1 MQATGNPARWTERK
15 LDMNKL
21 YGLILA
27 GALLALGTAPL
38 SAQDFEPEAE
48 ADAEIEPRQQM
59 EFGSQGQRG
68 KSGSN
73 WSFSLGFG
81 GDFSP
86 DYDGSDDYQGSPLP
100 IIGVTYRERFY
111 FSTEEGGLGA
121 LLFEGDWLS
130 ANAFVG
136 YDFGRESG
144 DGSAGGGTTGGTDDN
159 DALIG
164 LSDVDGTVMAGL
176 SLDAFIGFA
185 EASLSY
191 SQGFGGHKGAL
202 LDFGLGW
209 PIPLSQDESLGLE
222 LSVSGSWASGNY
234 MESYFGV
241 TQAEAIAHNNNAK
254 ISSCIRTA
262 DDMMVPDTERAMEMD
277 RACPTGSMR
286 MFTGKENLLYE
297 AAEMNPDGYKAKAGI
312 MSYGA
317 SAALFWRF
325 AKKWEAGLFVDYA
338 RLVGDAADSPLVKIA
353 GTESQLSGGL
363 SISYRFGR

>member
-1 MQATGNPARWTERK
+1 MS
-15 LDMNKL
+15 KL

-27 GALLALGTAPL
+27 GTLLALCSTPL
-38 SAQDFEPEAE
+38 SAQEFEAE
-48 ADAEIEPRQQM
+48 VEEEAGAGQQM
-59 EFGSQGQRG
+59 EFGSQQSRR
-68 KSGSN
+68 SGSN

-100 IIGVTYRERFY
+100 IIAVTYRERFF

-121 LLFEGDWLS
+121 VLFEGDWLS

-159 DALIG
+159 DALLG
-164 LSDVDGTVMAGL
+164 LDDVDGTVMAGL

-202 LDFGLGW
+202 LGFGLGW
-209 PIPLSQDESLGLE
+209 PIPLSQDETMGLE
-222 LSVSGSWASGNY
+222 LGISGTWASGNY

-254 ISSCIRTA
+254 ISNCIR
-262 DDMMVPDTERAMEMD
+262 DSDMMTVLPDADRLMGS
-277 RACPTGSMR
+277 RACPTGYTR

-297 AAEMNPDGYKAKAGI
+297 AAEMNTNGYKAEAGI

-317 SAALFWRF
+317 SAAFFWQF
-325 AKKWEAGLFVDYA
+325 AEKWEAGLFVDYI
-338 RLVGDAADSPLVKIA
+338 RLVGDAADSPLVEIA

>member
-1 MQATGNPARWTERK
+1 MS
-15 LDMNKL
+15 KL

-27 GALLALGTAPL
+27 GMLLALCSTPL
-38 SAQDFEPEAE
+38 SAQEFEAE
-48 ADAEIEPRQQM
+48 AEEEAGAGQQM
-59 EFGSQGQRG
+59 EFGSQQGRR
-68 KSGSN
+68 SGSN

-100 IIGVTYRERFY
+100 IIAVTYRERFF

-121 LLFEGDWLS
+121 VLFEGDWLS

-136 YDFGRESG
+136 YDFGRDAG

-159 DALIG
+159 EALLG
-164 LSDVDGTVMAGL
+164 LEEVDGTVMAGL

-209 PIPLSQDESLGLE
+209 PIPLRQDETMGLE
-222 LSVSGSWASGNY
+222 LGISGTWASGNY

-241 TQAEAIAHNNNAK
+241 TAAEALAHNTNSK
-254 ISSCIRTA
+254 VCT
-262 DDMMVPDTERAMEMD
+262 PAMGMPLNQ
-277 RACPTGSMR
+277 ANCNSM
-286 MFTGKENLLYE
+286 TVKSELLYPYE
-297 AAEMNPDGYKAKAGI
+297 AYKAEAGI

-317 SAALFWRF
+317 SAAFFWQF
-325 AKKWEAGLFVDYA
+325 AKKWEAGLFVDYI
-338 RLVGDAADSPLVKIA
+338 RLVGDAADSPLVEIA

>member
-241 TQAEAIAHNNNAK
+241 TQAEACAHNNNDK
-254 ISSCIRTA
+254 ISMGQDQDCSQPGMLTW
-262 DDMMVPDTERAMEMD
+262 TQ
-277 RACPTGSMR
+277 TGS
-286 MFTGKENLLYE
+286 ENLLYTE
-297 AAEMNPDGYKAKAGI
+297 AANNPDGYKAKAGI

>member
-1 MQATGNPARWTERK
+1 MG
-15 LDMNKL
+15 KL

-27 GALLALGTAPL
+27 GMLLALCSTPL
-38 SAQDFEPEAE
+38 SAQEFEAE
-48 ADAEIEPRQQM
+48 AEEEAGAGQQM
-59 EFGSQGQRG
+59 EFGAEQSRR
-68 KSGSN
+68 SGSN

-100 IIGVTYRERFY
+100 IIAVTYRERFF

-121 LLFEGDWLS
+121 VLFEGDWLS

-159 DALIG
+159 DALLG
-164 LSDVDGTVMAGL
+164 LEDVDGTVMAGL

-209 PIPLSQDESLGLE
+209 PIPLSRDETLGLE
-222 LSVSGSWASGNY
+222 LGVSGTWASGNY

-241 TQAEAIAHNNNAK
+241 TQAEACDHNNNGK
-254 ISSCIRTA
+254 ISTMTQDCSQPGMLMWRH
-262 DDMMVPDTERAMEMD
+262 
-277 RACPTGSMR
+277 TGS
-286 MFTGKENLLYE
+286 ENLIYAD
-297 AAEMNPDGYKAKAGI
+297 AANNPNGYKAEAGI

-317 SAALFWRF
+317 SANLFWQF
-325 AKKWEAGLFVDYA
+325 AEKWQAGLFVDYI
-338 RLVGDAADSPLVKIA
+338 RLVGDAADSPLVEIA

>member
-1 MQATGNPARWTERK
+1 
-15 LDMNKL
+15 MNKL

-27 GALLALGTAPL
+27 GALLALCSAPL
-38 SAQDFEPEAE
+38 SAQDFEAEAE
-48 ADAEIEPRQQM
+48 ADAE
-59 EFGSQGQRG
+59 FGSQSQRG

-100 IIGVTYRERFY
+100 IIAVTYRERFF

-121 LLFEGDWLS
+121 VLFEGDWLS

-136 YDFGRESG
+136 YDFGRETG

-159 DALIG
+159 DALLG
-164 LSDVDGTVMAGL
+164 LDDVDGTVMAGL

-209 PIPLSQDESLGLE
+209 PIPLSQDETLGLE
-222 LSVSGSWASGNY
+222 LGISGTWASGNY

-254 ISSCIRTA
+254 ISNCIRDA
-262 DDMMVPDTERAMEMD
+262 DMMMVPDTERAMQMN
-277 RACPTGSMR
+277 RACPTGSTR
-286 MFTGKENLLYE
+286 MFTGKEDLIYQ
-297 AAEMNPDGYKAKAGI
+297 AAEMNSDGYKAEAGI

-317 SAALFWRF
+317 SANLFWQF
-325 AKKWEAGLFVDYA
+325 AERWQAGLFVDYI
-338 RLVGDAADSPLVKIA
+338 RLVGDAADSPLVEIA

>member
-1 MQATGNPARWTERK
+1 
-15 LDMNKL
+15 MNKL

-27 GALLALGTAPL
+27 GALLALCSTPL
-38 SAQDFEPEAE
+38 SAQDFEAEAE
-48 ADAEIEPRQQM
+48 ADAE
-59 EFGSQGQRG
+59 FGSQSQRG

-100 IIGVTYRERFY
+100 IIAVTYRERFF

-121 LLFEGDWLS
+121 VLFEGDWLS

-136 YDFGRESG
+136 YDFGRETG

-159 DALIG
+159 DALLG
-164 LSDVDGTVMAGL
+164 LDDVDGTVMAGL

-209 PIPLSQDESLGLE
+209 PIPLSQDETLGLE
-222 LSVSGSWASGNY
+222 LGISGTWASGNY

-241 TQAEAIAHNNNAK
+241 TQAEACAHNNNEK
-254 ISSCIRTA
+254 IST
-262 DDMMVPDTERAMEMD
+262 MEQTCQLGMNTSLMWTH
-277 RACPTGSMR
+277 TGS
-286 MFTGKENLLYE
+286 ENLIYAE
-297 AAEMNPDGYKAKAGI
+297 AANNPDGYKAEAGI

-317 SAALFWRF
+317 SANLFWQF
-325 AKKWEAGLFVDYA
+325 AERWQAGLFVDYI
-338 RLVGDAADSPLVKIA
+338 RLVGDAADSPLVEIA